1 MTQKDYILR
10 IAEDV
15 GRALAQI
22 IYHKEIQDY
31 QGALSLIDELFK
43 QTVGAGSGFLHAI
56 SEETLLAMLTLLGV
70 LNVEKALLIATLL
83 KAEGDIYEDQDNPE
97 AAYESYLKSL
107 NLFLEILMRDD
118 NLHDLRV
125 SPEVEDLLGK
135 LEAYELPPNTRRL
148 LFQLYVCTFVRG
160 MVGKDT
166 IWSQEGD
173 NQLLRPRRRPMLVF

>member
-1 MTQKDYILR
+1 MTQKDYVLR
-10 IAEDV
+10 IAEDI

-43 QTVGAGSGFLHAI
+43 QTMGAGSGFLHAI
-56 SEETLLAMLTLLGV
+56 SEETLLAMLTLFGV

-107 NLFLEILMRDD
+107 TLFLEILLCDD

-125 SPEVEDLLGK
+125 STEVEDLLGK

-148 LFQLYVCTFVRG
+148 LFQLYVCTFVRRDG
-160 MVGKDT
+160 RKGYHVA
-166 IWSQEGD
+166 S
-173 NQLLRPRRRPMLVF
+173 RR

>member
-1 MTQKDYILR
+1 MTQKDYIIR

-31 QGALSLIDELFK
+31 QGALSIIDELYR
-43 QTVGAGSGFLHAI
+43 QTLGAGSDFLHVI

-83 KAEGDIYEDQDNPE
+83 KAEGDIFEVQGHPDE
-97 AAYESYLKSL
+97 AYESHLKSL
-107 NLFLEILMRDD
+107 NLFLEILLRED
-118 NLHDLRV
+118 NLHDLRL

-135 LEAYELPPNTRRL
+135 LEAYELPLHTRRL
-148 LFQLYVCTFVRG
+148 LFQLYVCTFVRENG
-160 MVGKDT
+160 T
-166 IWSQEGD
+166 EGHYVVS
-173 NQLLRPRRRPMLVF
+173 RK